1 MKTAYEIIDTILITE
16 KNTEMLEDNKYVFK
30 VDSKATKIDVAR
42 AVTELFD
49 VKVKSVNIMNY
60 KGKPKRVQRSM
71 KIGRRANW
79 RKAIVT
85 LSEGTIEV
93 F

>member
-16 KNTEMLEDNKYVFK
+16 KNTEMLEENKYVFK
-30 VDSKATKIDVAR
+30 VATSATKIDVAR
-42 AVTELFD
+42 AVVELFD